1 MADSTAQ
8 KGKKKTPKRTGN
20 YKAGPGRPPLVGGTG
35 VARARTLKFDAALE
49 TAFLAEYELR
59 KQLYIDLEYTE
70 AAAVRQL
77 VREALT
83 AARSARERGQQTLPL
98 ESTTTKS

>member
-1 MADSTAQ
+1 MATSNVS
-8 KGKKKTPKRTGN
+8 KGKEKPKRTGN
-20 YKAGPGRPPLVGGTG
+20 YKAGPGRPPVVGGTG

-49 TAFLAEYELR
+49 ASFLAEYKLR

-77 VREALT
+77 VREALN
-83 AARSARERGQQTLPL
+83 AAHIARERGQQTLPL
-98 ESTTTKS
+98 ESSTTKS